1 MTNDRESA
9 NVRLRGRSSAFTLRH
24 LRYAILAADH
34 ASFRRAA
41 DALLLRQSTLSRC
54 IRQLEASVG
63 MVVFERGAALGDPKS
78 RHHSRPPQAHL
89 DDRGLLWDEIS
100 RACPLRALA

>member
-1 MTNDRESA
+1 MVSEDKSNTEPSRIRTFVVD
-9 NVRLRGRSSAFTLRH
+9 LQH
-24 LRYAILAADH
+24 LRYAMAAADH
-34 ASFRRAA
+34 GSFRRAA

-54 IRQLEASVG
+54 IRQLEDSVG